1 MKAWPESGVHYED
14 TSQEPTMR
22 PTVLAQLAFAVVAL
36 VTLVGCQDERCTS
49 CEAAPSGRAAA
60 ITAASAGTGHDHG
73 AATPAAAGAGAHD
86 HGAAGG
92 MSCKSPAALVA
103 TIHPTKGN
111 TAAGVVR
118 FTTVP
123 AGVRIVADI
132 SGLTPSAKH
141 AIHIHEFGDVSA
153 DDGSAA
159 GGHYNPGGH
168 THGGPETEHHHA
180 GDLGNLSTDAA
191 GNAHYELVV
200 KDLTLCCGKAPV
212 IGRSII
218 IHAKEDDLASQPAG
232 NAGPRIAQGVIGIA
246 K

>member
-1 MKAWPESGVHYED
+1 
-14 TSQEPTMR
+14 MR
-22 PTVLAQLAFAVVAL
+22 PTVFAQLALAVVAL

-49 CEAAPSGRAAA
+49 CESAPSGRAAA
-60 ITAASAGTGHDHG
+60 ITAASASKGHDHG
-73 AATPAAAGAGAHD
+73 AAAPAAAGGAAAAGAHD
-86 HGAAGG
+86 HGTAGE

-103 TIHPTKGN
+103 AIHPTKGN
-111 TAAGVVR
+111 TATGVVR

-153 DDGSAA
+153 EDGSAA

-168 THGGPETEHHHA
+168 THGGPDAEHRHA

-200 KDLTLCCGKAPV
+200 KDLTLCCGKSPV

-218 IHAKEDDLASQPAG
+218 IHAKEDDLTSQPAG
-232 NAGPRIAQGVIGIA
+232 NAGPRIAQGVIGVA

>member
-1 MKAWPESGVHYED
+1 
-14 TSQEPTMR
+14 MR
-22 PTVLAQLAFAVVAL
+22 PTVLVQLALAVVAL

-49 CEAAPSGRAAA
+49 CESAPSGRAAA
-60 ITAASAGTGHDHG
+60 ITAAPAGKGHDHG
-73 AATPAAAGAGAHD
+73 AAVPTAGAHD
-86 HGAAGG
+86 HGSTGE

-103 TIHPTKGN
+103 TIQPTKGN

-153 DDGSAA
+153 EDGSAA

-191 GNAHYELVV
+191 GNAHYELVM

-232 NAGPRIAQGVIGIA
+232 NAGPRIAQGVIGAA

>member
-1 MKAWPESGVHYED
+1 
-14 TSQEPTMR
+14 MR
-22 PTVLAQLAFAVVAL
+22 PTVLAQFALAVVAL
-36 VTLVGCQDERCTS
+36 VTLVGCQEERCTS
-49 CEAAPSGRAAA
+49 CESAPSGRAAA
-60 ITAASAGTGHDHG
+60 ITAAPAGKGHDHG
-73 AATPAAAGAGAHD
+73 SAVETA
-86 HGAAGG
+86 
-92 MSCKSPAALVA
+92 CKSPAALVA

-132 SGLTPSAKH
+132 TGLTPGGKH

-153 DDGSAA
+153 EDGSAA

-168 THGGPETEHHHA
+168 THGGPEAEHHHA
-180 GDLGNLSTDAA
+180 GDLGNLTADAA

-218 IHAKEDDLASQPAG
+218 IHAKEDDLTSQPAG
-232 NAGPRIAQGVIGIA
+232 NAGPRIAQGVIGVT

>member
-1 MKAWPESGVHYED
+1 
-14 TSQEPTMR
+14 MR
-22 PTVLAQLAFAVVAL
+22 PTVLAQLALAVVAL
-36 VTLVGCQDERCTS
+36 VTLVGCQEERCAS
-49 CEAAPSGRAAA
+49 CESAPSGRAAA
-60 ITAASAGTGHDHG
+60 ITAAPAGTGHDHG
-73 AATPAAAGAGAHD
+73 ATAPAAAAHD
-86 HGAAGG
+86 HGATGE

-103 TIHPTKGN
+103 AIHPTKGN

-118 FTTVP
+118 FTPVP
-123 AGVRIVADI
+123 TGVRIVADI
-132 SGLTPSAKH
+132 TGLTPGGKH

-153 DDGSAA
+153 EDGSAA

-180 GDLGNLSTDAA
+180 GDLGNLTADAA

-200 KDLTLCCGKAPV
+200 KDLTLCCGKTPV

-232 NAGPRIAQGVIGIA
+232 NAGPRIAQGVIGA
-246 K
+246 TK